1 MDSPPRGARPLA
13 RADVVLVP
21 FSFTDLSSTKRRPAI
36 VVAVDRVHS
45 DLVLAF
51 VSSQQI
57 GRGELGDV
65 SLLPGHPEFSL
76 TGLTV
81 PSKVRTGKLVTLSM
95 TMVRRWLGRLGPL
108 LIGELDRAL
117 VLTLEI
123 NTVMY
128 REEGR
133 RTERARLVTLHGA
146 GGPGAV
152 LSDLGVS

>member
-1 MDSPPRGARPLA
+1 MGGSPRGTPPLA

-21 FSFTDLSSTKRRPAI
+21 FPFTDLSTTRRRPAI
-36 VVAVDRVHS
+36 VVAVDRAHS

-65 SLLPGHPEFSL
+65 SVLPAHPEFAL

-81 PSKVRTGKLVTLSM
+81 PSKVRAAKLVTLSM
-95 TMVRRWLGRLGPL
+95 MMVRRWLGRLGPL

-117 VLTLEI
+117 VAVLEI
-123 NTVMY
+123 NTVTY

-133 RTERARLVTLHGA
+133 RAERARLVTLHGA
-146 GGPGAV
+146 GGGRGRLPH
-152 LSDLGVS
+152 LRPS